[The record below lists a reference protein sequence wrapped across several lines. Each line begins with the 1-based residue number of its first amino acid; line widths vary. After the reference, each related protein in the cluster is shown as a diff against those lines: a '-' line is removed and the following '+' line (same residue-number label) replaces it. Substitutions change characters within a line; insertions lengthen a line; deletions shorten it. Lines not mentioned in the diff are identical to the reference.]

1 MNTVVKKYFSVHPTH
16 AQSLNTQQLREHFLL
31 TDLFISGSVQLR
43 YSHYDR
49 MIAGGIM
56 PGANKIKLE
65 TTDVLKA
72 EFFLE
77 RREMYRKC
85 RQCRCGDRRRQ
96 GDDAG

>member
-1 MNTVVKKYFSVHPTH
+1 
-16 AQSLNTQQLREHFLL
+16 
-31 TDLFISGSVQLR
+31 
-43 YSHYDR
+43 
-49 MIAGGIM
+49 M